1 MSKLP
6 ASTTLVLVDSTSC
19 KGKELQGD
27 PCRFSIES
35 YHYHMLPDIVSV
47 SRSPP
52 PLRIR
57 NLTDVLHAREGEEGG
72 RNPVLTK
79 ENASPLSFSSSSPP
93 SSIPAWLLA
102 AGRSPAEFHRRH
114 VSLWFM
120 RLARGKT
127 TNPPSLPV
135 TSVPANILFDETIY
149 ALSLFQFYLSY
160 FFFFLYIFMYQMCA
174 KLSSFF
180 QIQDFIA
187 LQSDTQIKISGF
199 KCLVTLFARNVS
211 AASIAGSLEVGISFE
226 IVAHSSGNSWSARRG
241 FF

>member
-1 MSKLP
+1 MSKLRLP

-79 ENASPLSFSSSSPP
+79 ENASPLSSSSSSPP
-93 SSIPAWLLA
+93 SSTPAWLLA

-160 FFFFLYIFMYQMCA
+160 FFFIFLYFHVSDVC
-174 KLSSFF
+174 KVKFF
-180 QIQDFIA
+180 FPNSR
-187 LQSDTQIKISGF
+187 LY
-199 KCLVTLFARNVS
+199 CVTIRYAN
-211 AASIAGSLEVGISFE
+211 
-226 IVAHSSGNSWSARRG
+226 
-241 FF
+241 